1 MNPRPPTTVIVD
13 VPHRIS
19 GFFEPVDV
27 KLGRSVEDLARVG
40 SRGGGPALTMFG
52 HTTIKLLPT
61 TPSESR
67 CHIFINGEDVTTEAK
82 TTAVVFQQF
91 LDYLKTPVEVEIRH
105 DFDLPIGCGYGA
117 SGAGA
122 IGAAVGL
129 TCVLG
134 LPLTLNQAGRIA
146 HIAEVMNKTGL
157 GTVGGQLFAGFNITT
172 HAGYPFILDKLI
184 IPPGTKVIC
193 GSFGPV
199 YTKSILSS
207 WEWKEKIRSVGAKS
221 FETLFTWPNLQN
233 FMDVCRKFVADVG
246 MLDALHLDNVKNLM
260 DELNTLKI
268 YGASMNQL
276 GQSVYAICNVKQATA
291 VKKIFEKHEVTKGP
305 WELEVCYQGPVL
317 RVP

>member
-1 MNPRPPTTVIVD
+1 MESRPPAKVIVD

-27 KLGRSVEDLARVG
+27 EMGRSVQDLARAG
-40 SRGGGPALTMFG
+40 SRGGGPALTAFG
-52 HTTIKLLPT
+52 QTSVELFST

-67 CHIFINGEDVTTEAK
+67 CRIFINGEDVTTEAR
-82 TTAVVFQQF
+82 TTLFVFQQF
-91 LDYLKTPVEVEIRH
+91 LDYLKSPVEVEIRH

-134 LPLTLNQAGRIA
+134 LPLTLNQAGKIA

-172 HAGYPFILDKLI
+172 QAGYPFLLDKLI
-184 IPPGTKVIC
+184 VPPGIRIVC
-193 GSFGPV
+193 GTFGPV
-199 YTKSILSS
+199 YTKTILGS
-207 WEWKEKIRSVGAKS
+207 WEWKEKIRRVGAKA
-221 FETLFTWPNLQN
+221 FEALFTRPNIQN
-233 FMDVCRKFVADVG
+233 FMDVSRKFVADVG
-246 MLDALHLDNVKNLM
+246 MLEVLHLDNVKNLM
-260 DELNTLKI
+260 AELNSLKI

-276 GQSVYAICNVKQATA
+276 GQSVYAICTEKQVPA
-291 VKKIFEKHEVTKGP
+291 VKKVFEKHQISKGP
-305 WELEVCYQGPVL
+305 WDLGVCFTGPVL